1 LVQAVGA
8 MWVFLGLMQIW
19 FAALA
24 NFCKGLLIAGELLVS
39 FLCIVLMMV
48 SGLLRLQGEVPE
60 SVFARMMALSTARF
74 VCCGDGV
81 MESEAVM
88 LVLGS
93 SGGVYGGQS
102 NDIIVGVI
110 VLFVVSIVMVA
121 RLMQWEGEM
130 VDGSISAQMLTLSVA
145 LWW

>member
-1 LVQAVGA
+1 
-8 MWVFLGLMQIW
+8 MQIW

-88 LVLGS
+88 LVFGS